1 MNSRPGDAGAARA
14 AALGCGRARRGG
26 GLVGR
31 RTGAA
36 VGRGAVGAGAGGVG
50 AAVSSGRAAVSG
62 RTKESAGAG
71 TYPPPAPSVES
82 RDPELKSHGAAT
94 APSTTSVTTP
104 AGSQRNLVGSQCH
117 LEGGGG

>member
-1 MNSRPGDAGAARA
+1 MNSRPGAAGAERA

-36 VGRGAVGAGAGGVG
+36 VGGGAVGAGADGAG
-50 AAVSSGRAAVSG
+50 AASSGRAAVSG

-104 AGSQRNLVGSQCH
+104 AGSQRNLVGTQCH

>member
-1 MNSRPGDAGAARA
+1 MNSRPGDAGAERA

-31 RTGAA
+31 RTGAG
-36 VGRGAVGAGAGGVG
+36 VGVGAVWAGAGGVG
-50 AAVSSGRAAVSG
+50 PAVSSGRAVSG
-62 RTKESAGAG
+62 RTKESAPAG